1 MWEILEAIENSGFA
15 TFVRETPSVLG
26 YSTVLAF
33 HTFGMAFLVGLSGV
47 IALRVLGVVR
57 VLPLAPLEA
66 FIPLIIAGFW
76 LNAATGVVLTT
87 LAARSLMANPDFYI
101 KLIAI
106 VAAIVCLRRMKKY
119 AFSGAVAGD
128 GASAQ
133 NPGKLWAGAMLTCW
147 AVAILAGRLTAYTDS
162 VRRESAVAVVIAVV
176 ALIAAR
182 VVFLRVARSSGAG
195 RTTGTAPAPHPRV
208 TPSTNF

>member
-26 YSTVLAF
+26 YSTVLAL

-57 VLPLAPLEA
+57 VLPIAPLEA
-66 FIPLIIAGFW
+66 FFPLIIAGFW
-76 LNAATGVVLTT
+76 VNAATGVVLTT

-119 AFSGAVAGD
+119 AFSDAVAGD

-147 AVAILAGRLTAYTDS
+147 AVAVLAGRLTAYTDS
-162 VRRESAVAVVIAVV
+162 VRSQSAIAVVIAVV
-176 ALIAAR
+176 GLITAR
-182 VVFLRVARSSGAG
+182 IVFLRVARSFGAG
-195 RTTGTAPAPHPRV
+195 RTTETAPAPHPRV

>member
-57 VLPLAPLEA
+57 GLTLAPLEA
-66 FIPLIIAGFW
+66 FFPLIVAGFW
-76 LNAATGVVLTT
+76 VNAATGLVLTS

-106 VAAIVCLRRMKKY
+106 VAAILCLRRMKQY
-119 AFSGAVAGD
+119 AFSDAAAGD
-128 GASAQ
+128 RASAQ
-133 NPGKLWAGAMLTCW
+133 NPGKLWAGAMLACW
-147 AVAILAGRLTAYTDS
+147 AVAVLAGRLTAYTDS
-162 VRRESAVAVVIAVV
+162 VRRQSAVAVVIAVV
-176 ALIAAR
+176 FLVAAR
-182 VVFLRVARSSGAG
+182 VVVLRVARSFGT
-195 RTTGTAPAPHPRV
+195 RETTGNEPAPHPRV
-208 TPSTNF
+208 TPSTS